1 MLELWEEGAHSSEVL
16 ESSKATGSG
25 KLQTLGGMGPPRG
38 GGYVKAQEL
47 QEVTVTVPTLSV
59 SSVASFSVHGM
70 IGSIPLELLVDT
82 GAVVSLLNASVWKG
96 INNTETH
103 TVLQQWSGK
112 KLVGINGTPLSVKG
126 CELVRLLG
134 VLSLKGVLWC
144 RMVLWLMLLWGW
156 TSFKSITVSLIQE
169 KKLLRFSAVNL
180 SVGLHG
186 VHAAADKN
194 TTKNMESV
202 GLVTMEKILVPSE
215 SEMELMVKAAGSVT
229 EGVWMV
235 ENNSASFHGV
245 IVARAVACPKDGLIP
260 ICVINSL
267 HCSLPLKKG
276 VELAKMEII

>member
-1 MLELWEEGAHSSEVL
+1 MSDGLVVDAIVGLDFIQKHNCVID
-16 ESSKATGSG
+16 SG
-25 KLQTLGGMGPPRG
+25 
-38 GGYVKAQEL
+38 
-47 QEVTVTVPTLSV
+47 
-59 SSVASFSVHGM
+59 
-70 IGSIPLELLVDT
+70 
-82 GAVVSLLNASVWKG
+82 
-96 INNTETH
+96 
-103 TVLQQWSGK
+103 
-112 KLVGINGTPLSVKG
+112 
-126 CELVRLLG
+126 
-134 VLSLKGVLWC
+134 
-144 RMVLWLMLLWGW
+144 
-156 TSFKSITVSLIQE
+156 

-215 SEMELMVKAAGSVT
+215 SEMELIVKAAGSVT

-260 ICVINSL
+260 ICVINSR

-276 VELAKMEII
+276 VELAKMEIIEQGCIWTVSAPGKRKIEGVSSVDQETLWSLVSKAGKHLNTQEKEQLFLLLHEYADVFSFRSSDLG